1 MGFDE
6 FERGRGTRGR
16 AVLACVPDGEGP
28 TAELTLLADQIE
40 DGPLVAVTAERSGDQ
55 FVEEVVCRSE
65 TLPSDLRIVDV
76 GEGQRSAAQ
85 TTSDLSTPIRGI
97 AGTASPTE
105 VSAELRASLDAL
117 DGADHSATVYI
128 ESLEPFLARDA
139 PDETVTV
146 LGELLGHLRSAGA
159 ATVFQL
165 LPNAREMSA
174 RVEPLF
180 DAVVEHRPDDGWV
193 ERPAVGALSL
203 DQVFDVLR
211 AERRRHLLRTL
222 SAACSG
228 VPLDD
233 LVEVVAAN
241 LSDGDLGTVDVY
253 RRVHVSLF
261 QADIPK
267 LADMGVV
274 SWNREQDVV
283 FPHPPRLDQFD
294 PYLALARDET

>member
-1 MGFDE
+1 MAFDE
-6 FERGRGTRGR
+6 FERDLGTRGR
-16 AVLACVPDGEGP
+16 AILACVPDDEGP
-28 TAELTLLADQIE
+28 TAELTLLADQVE
-40 DGPLVAVTAERSGDQ
+40 DSPLVAVTVERSGDQ
-55 FVEEVVCRSE
+55 FIEEVVCRSE

-97 AGTASPTE
+97 VGTASPTE

-117 DGADHSATVYI
+117 DGDDHSTTVYI
-128 ESLEPFLARDA
+128 ESLEPFLARNA

-165 LPNAREMSA
+165 LPNAQEMSA
-174 RVEPLF
+174 LVEPLF
-180 DAVVEHRPDDGWV
+180 DAVVEHRSDDGWV
-193 ERPAVGALSL
+193 ERPAVGALSP

-211 AERRRHLLRTL
+211 TERRRHLLRTL

-228 VPLDD
+228 VPVDD
-233 LVEVVAAN
+233 LVEAVAAN
-241 LSDGDLGTVDVY
+241 LSDDAEVTNNVY
-253 RRVHVSLF
+253 RRVRVSLF

-267 LADMGVV
+267 LTDMGVV
-274 SWNREQDVV
+274 SWSNDQDIV
-283 FPHPPRLDQFD
+283 FPHPPRLDQFR
-294 PYLALARDET
+294 PYLALARDAA